1 MGNHDYSSNVSSIA
15 LLRTTLDE
23 VFSDHR
29 FFVRKSLS
37 PCQIVHHVLTQILQG
52 ERDLDRLKTS
62 TLEKIDGECRAS
74 DRLTTRQRRGCAYD
88 GLALDSSGSKIATS
102 RFRYGSE

>member
-1 MGNHDYSSNVSSIA
+1 MGNQDCSSNASSIA

-37 PCQIVHHVLTQILQG
+37 ACQIVHYVLTQVLQG

-62 TLEKIDGECRAS
+62 TLERIEGECRAS
-74 DRLTTRQRRGCAYD
+74 DHLTTRQRRGSAYD
-88 GLALDSSGSKIATS
+88 DFAFDSSDPQSPP
-102 RFRYGSE
+102 ED

>member
-1 MGNHDYSSNVSSIA
+1 MGNQDCSTNASSIA

-37 PCQIVHHVLTQILQG
+37 ACQIVHYVLTQVLQG

-62 TLEKIDGECRAS
+62 TLERIEGECRAS
-74 DRLTTRQRRGCAYD
+74 DHLTTRQRRGSAYD
-88 GLALDSSGSKIATS
+88 DFAFDSSDPQSPP
-102 RFRYGSE
+102 ED